1 MRVFRIQN
9 RRYAASLLDGEG
21 ARLNGG
27 RWNPVGTP
35 LVYTSTTPELAV
47 LEVMVHADGTP
58 LQDLP
63 PQVQVELD
71 VPDEAIEFIAAA
83 DLPAGWGHP
92 VPPNG
97 LAQFLLPRLAGGC
110 PFLGFALPSAV
121 MPNSPSRNVLLNPQ
135 HPLMGRVRLIETLE
149 HRFDGRL

>member
-9 RRYAASLLDGEG
+9 RRYVSHLLDGEG
-21 ARLNGG
+21 ARLYGG

-47 LEVMVHADGTP
+47 LEVMVHTDGTP

-71 VPDEAIEFIAAA
+71 VPDDAVETIVAA
-83 DLPAGWGHP
+83 DLP
-92 VPPNG
+92 VG
-97 LAQFLLPRLAGGC
+97 LAQYLLPRLVTGY

-135 HPLMGRVRLIETLE
+135 HPLLSRVRVVDVVE

>member
-9 RRYAASLLDGEG
+9 RRYVSHLLDGEG
-21 ARLNGG
+21 ARLYGG

-47 LEVMVHADGTP
+47 LEVMVHTDGTP

-71 VPDEAIEFIAAA
+71 VPDDAVETIVAA
-83 DLPAGWGHP
+83 DLPVGWAHQ

-97 LAQFLLPRLAGGC
+97 LAQYLLPRLVAGY

-135 HPLMGRVRLIETLE
+135 HPLLSRVRVVDVVE

>member
-1 MRVFRIQN
+1 M
-9 RRYAASLLDGEG
+9 LDGEG

-35 LVYTSTTPELAV
+35 LVYASTTPELAV
-47 LEVMVHADGTP
+47 LEALVHADGTP
-58 LQDLP
+58 LRYLP
-63 PQVQVELD
+63 PQVQMELD
-71 VPDEAIEFIAAA
+71 VPDEAMEFLAAA
-83 DLPAGWGHP
+83 DLPAGWAHP

-97 LAQFLLPRLAGGC
+97 LAQFLLPRLARGQS
-110 PFLGFALPSAV
+110 FLGFALPSAV

-135 HPLMGRVRLIETLE
+135 HPLMSRVRLVEVVE

>member
-1 MRVFRIQN
+1 MRVFRLQN
-9 RRYAASLLDGEG
+9 RRYVSTFLDGEG

-63 PQVQVELD
+63 PQVQIELD
-71 VPDEAIEFIAAA
+71 VPDEVVVTIAAA
-83 DLPAGWGHP
+83 DLPAGWSLP

-97 LAQFLLPRLAGGC
+97 LAQFLLPRLAAGQ

-121 MPNSPSRNVLLNPQ
+121 MPTSPSRNVLLNPQ
-135 HPLMGRVRLIETLE
+135 HPWMSQVRVVEVLE

>member
-9 RRYAASLLDGEG
+9 RRYAGSFLTGEG

-63 PQVQVELD
+63 PQVQVELE
-71 VPDEAIEFIAAA
+71 VPDEAVEAIAAA
-83 DLPAGWGHP
+83 NLPDGWALQ

-97 LAQFLLPRLAGGC
+97 LAQFLLPRLVAGH
-110 PFLGFALPSAV
+110 PFVGFALPSAV

-135 HPLMGRVRLIETLE
+135 HPLMNQVRVVEVLE

>member
-9 RRYAASLLDGEG
+9 RRYVEYFLNGEG

-63 PQVQVELD
+63 PQVQVELE
-71 VPDEAIEFIAAA
+71 VPDTAIEVIAAA
-83 DLPAGWGHP
+83 DLPAGWAQQ

-97 LAQFLLPRLAGGC
+97 LAQFLLPRLAAGH

-135 HPLMGRVRLIETLE
+135 HPLMSQVRLIETLE
-149 HRFDGRL
+149 HRFDARL

>member
-1 MRVFRIQN
+1 MRIFRIQN
-9 RRYAASLLDGEG
+9 RRYADHFLDGEG
-21 ARLNGG
+21 GRLNGG

-71 VPDEAIEFIAAA
+71 VPNEAIETIAAA
-83 DLPAGWGHP
+83 DLPEGWAQS

-97 LAQFLLPRLAGGC
+97 LAQFLLPRLVAGY

-121 MPNSPSRNVLLNPQ
+121 MPNSPSRNILLNPQ
-135 HPLMGRVRLIETLE
+135 HPLMSQVRLVELLE

>member
-9 RRYAASLLDGEG
+9 RRYADSFLDGEG

-58 LQDLP
+58 LRDLP
-63 PQVQVELD
+63 PQVQVELE
-71 VPDEAIEFIAAA
+71 VPDDAVERITAAA
-83 DLPAGWGHP
+83 LPPGWARS

-97 LAQFLLPRLAGGC
+97 LAHFLLSRLAPGY

-121 MPNSPSRNVLLNPQ
+121 MPNSPSLNVLLNPQ
-135 HPLMGRVRLIETLE
+135 HPLMKQVRLIKTWE
-149 HRFDGRL
+149 HEFDERL

>member
-9 RRYAASLLDGEG
+9 RRYAESFLDGEG

-63 PQVQVELD
+63 PQVQVELE
-71 VPDEAIEFIAAA
+71 VADEAIEAIAAA
-83 DLPAGWGHP
+83 NLPTGWERQ

-97 LAQFLLPRLAGGC
+97 LAQFLLPRLVAGY

-121 MPNSPSRNVLLNPQ
+121 MPHSPLYDCIAFR
-135 HPLMGRVRLIETLE
+135 
-149 HRFDGRL
+149 